1 MKRYVKASAN
11 NAIVLNSDDKL
22 AVASQVSLNIEGEWD
37 AIRGYDLLLQFL
49 EKYNDQESID
59 HVREII
65 SDEKNHAMLLRDIL
79 LKYDGDIPV
88 AED

>member
-11 NAIVLNSDDKL
+11 NAIVLNNDDKL

-49 EKYNDQESID
+49 DKYNDQESID

-88 AED
+88 AKD

>member
-1 MKRYVKASAN
+1 MKRYIKSSAN
-11 NAIVLNSDDKL
+11 NAIVLDDDDKL
-22 AVASQVSLNIEGEWD
+22 AVASQISLNIEGEWD
-37 AIRGYDLLLQFL
+37 AVRGYDLLLQFL
-49 EKYNDQESID
+49 EKYNDEESIE

-88 AED
+88 AKD

>member
-11 NAIVLNSDDKL
+11 NAIVLNDDDKL

>member
-11 NAIVLNSDDKL
+11 NAIVLNNDDKL

>member
-11 NAIVLNSDDKL
+11 NAIVLNNDDKL

-37 AIRGYDLLLQFL
+37 AIRGYDLLLKFL

>member
-1 MKRYVKASAN
+1 MKRYIKSSAN
-11 NAIVLNSDDKL
+11 NAIVLNDDDKL

-37 AIRGYDLLLQFL
+37 AVRGYDLLLQFL
-49 EKYNDQESID
+49 EKYNDEESIE

>member
-11 NAIVLNSDDKL
+11 NAIVLNNDDKL
-22 AVASQVSLNIEGEWD
+22 AVSSQVSLNIEGEWD

>member
-11 NAIVLNSDDKL
+11 NAIILNDDDKL